1 MAASKYDLILSNGMT
16 LSVWQLANQAVN
28 SSPAC
33 TFQGAAAATTLTTD
47 FSPDSDCYLK
57 DVVVSSALTAG
68 GIEFYNVSRGSR
80 SGRGINNLEVYL
92 ATNTTRSP
100 PNIGFKKGQIYR
112 LIQTV
117 AGNA

>member
-1 MAASKYDLILSNGMT
+1 MAASKYDLILANGQT

-28 SSPAC
+28 SSPGC
-33 TFQGAAAATTLTTD
+33 TFNGAAAATTLTTD
-47 FSPDSDCYLK
+47 FSPDSDTYLK

-68 GIEFYNVSRGSR
+68 GIEVINVTKGVR

-92 ATNTTRSP
+92 ATNTTRQP
-100 PNIGFKKGQIYR
+100 PRIGFRKGQIYR